1 MAAVESGSTMRRRM
15 PKYPSPSI
23 SAASSISLGMLLK
36 KVDKDDKIERVDGE
50 GHQHGRP
57 RPHKVKAVEQQVVWD
72 QAAGEEHRHH
82 DHFRKELI
90 APQNVLES
98 GYAIRLVMMSAMAV
112 PPTAYK
118 NVLPY
123 ALKKFG

>member
-1 MAAVESGSTMRRRM
+1 MFGIRPPEKNIVTTTIFV
-15 PKYPSPSI
+15 KN
-23 SAASSISLGMLLK
+23 LL
-36 KVDKDDKIERVDGE
+36 
-50 GHQHGRP
+50 
-57 RPHKVKAVEQQVVWD
+57 PHK
-72 QAAGEEHRHH
+72 
-82 DHFRKELI
+82 
-90 APQNVLES
+90 NVLES